1 MTGDRAGASLVSS
14 STLARSY
21 QLWFAHGAQ
30 SNLCEESS
38 MADADIS
45 PEKLARAQALK
56 DKVHGLLSQIADGYQ
71 VDSEGD
77 SFIEYGSSRIYFS
90 THPFGDDGTVV
101 EIWCL
106 LLINVTITPEL
117 FEYVA
122 CEGANYHFG
131 SMIVR
136 RSPDDPSVGQVV
148 FSHSLLGDYLDLEE
162 LKVAA
167 LGVLF
172 AADDIDNELAGR
184 FGGTTF
190 TGETS

>member
-1 MTGDRAGASLVSS
+1 
-14 STLARSY
+14 
-21 QLWFAHGAQ
+21 
-30 SNLCEESS
+30 

-56 DKVHGLLSQIADGYQ
+56 DKVHVFLSEIADGYQ

-106 LLINVTITPEL
+106 LLINVPITPEL
-117 FEYVA
+117 LEYVA

-136 RSPDDPSVGQVV
+136 RRPDDPSVGQVV

-172 AADDIDNELAGR
+172 AADDVDNELAGR